1 MFSRSRRSNL
11 AGWVIPM
18 SYAVTAVVAGL
29 TLPRIE
35 HRLLPGLTSSV
46 SPTAAM
52 AIYSSIGSGM
62 IAFSG
67 IVFSLAFVMVQFSA
81 TAYSPRLVLWIA
93 RDPVLYHAIGIF
105 TATFLYALAALAWV
119 DRDSSGKVPF
129 ITAWLVIALLFA
141 SVAIFVALIQRM
153 SLLQINRM
161 LTFTGDQGRR
171 VIELMYPPL
180 ETAAVT
186 AEPAEFVNHP
196 VSQILMHKGR
206 PQAIQA
212 VDAPNLAALATVSG
226 AIVEMTLAVGDTAVE
241 GIPLLRVLGGK
252 QVISEQALRESIQL
266 GDERTL
272 EQDPKYALRLLVD
285 IAIKALSPA
294 VNDPT
299 TAVQA
304 LDQIE
309 DLLLRLGRRRLEVG
323 VIRDSSGGLRLIIP
337 HPKWEDF
344 VVLAFDEI
352 RFCGAT
358 SVQVMRRMKALIGDL
373 ISVLPDERQ
382 EAVRHFQERLDST
395 ILRSFADAEEKLEAS
410 VEDRQGLGMPRS
422 RRTGGLPPE

>member
-1 MFSRSRRSNL
+1 MFSRSRQSSLPR
-11 AGWVIPM
+11 WIIPM
-18 SYAVTAVVAGL
+18 SYAIAALIAGL
-29 TLPRIE
+29 TLPRTE
-35 HRLLPGLTSSV
+35 ERLLPALTSSV

-62 IAFSG
+62 IALTG
-67 IVFSLAFVMVQFSA
+67 IVFSLSFVMVQFSA

-93 RDPVLYHAIGIF
+93 RDPLLYHAIGIF

-119 DRDSSGKVPF
+119 DRSSSGKVPF
-129 ITAWLVIALLFA
+129 ITAWLVIALLLA

-171 VIELMYPPL
+171 VIKMMYPPL

-186 AEPAEFVNHP
+186 AERAEFVNHP

-206 PQAIQA
+206 PRAIQA
-212 VDAPNLAALATVSG
+212 VDAPSLAALATASG
-226 AIVEMTLAVGDTAVE
+226 AIVEMTSAVGDTAVE
-241 GIPLLRVLGGK
+241 GRPLLRVFGGK
-252 QVISEQALRESIQL
+252 QVISEQALRKSIQL
-266 GDERTL
+266 GDERTF
-272 EQDPKYALRLLVD
+272 EQDPKYSLRLLVD

-309 DLLLRLGRRRLEVG
+309 DLLLRVGRRRLEVG
-323 VIRDSSGGLRLIIP
+323 VFRDSTGALRLVIP

-352 RFCGAT
+352 RFYGAT
-358 SVQVMRRMKALIGDL
+358 SVQVMRRMKAVISDL
-373 ISVLPDERQ
+373 ISVLPDERRR
-382 EAVRHFQERLDST
+382 AVTHFQERLDST
-395 ILRSFADAEEKLEAS
+395 ILRSFTDAEEKLEAS
-410 VEDRQGLGMPRS
+410 MEDRQGLGLPRD
-422 RRTGGLPPE
+422 RRTDGLPAG